1 MKKLIIK
8 LSTILLINS
17 LLFLLPYNYPLVY
30 AQSNSDIE
38 LYTTGDF
45 CNPPHFRLD
54 TQNNI
59 SGSGQFSKSG
69 LDTII
74 KAIPEKYEIIDI
86 DLREEP
92 HGYVNSSPINW
103 ERFDEGVNK
112 DMTVSEVMKIEKVK
126 LDSIKIDSPLTYY
139 NLPCKTVIPK
149 IVINEKSLI
158 VNNKL
163 TYKRFPVK
171 DGSLPNENIVNDFVK
186 FVKTQPKNSWLHF
199 HCKEGIGRTTTFM
212 IMYDI
217 LKNGKDKELNDLITN
232 QIILAN
238 MDVDE
243 IKGFLTAERIEF
255 FNNFYNTYA

>member
-1 MKKLIIK
+1 MKKIIIK

-17 LLFLLPYNYPLVY
+17 LFFLLPYNYPLIN
-30 AQSNSDIE
+30 AQTSDIE

-54 TQNNI
+54 NKNNI
-59 SGSGQFSKSG
+59 SGSGQFSKLG

-74 KAIPEKYEIIDI
+74 KSLPEKYKIIDI

-112 DMTVSEVMKIEKVK
+112 DMTVSEIKKIEKRK
-126 LDSIKIDSPLTYY
+126 LDSIKLDAPLTYY

-149 IVINEKSLI
+149 SVIDEETLI
-158 VNNKL
+158 NTNKL
-163 TYKRFPVK
+163 TYIRLPVK
-171 DGSLPNENIVNDFVK
+171 YGSLPNEDIVNDFVK
-186 FVKTQPKNSWLHF
+186 FVKIQPKNSWIHF

-217 LKNGKDKELNDLITN
+217 LKNGKDKELNDIITS

-243 IKGFLTAERIEF
+243 IKGFLTAERVDF
-255 FNNFYNTYA
+255 FKNFYNTYI